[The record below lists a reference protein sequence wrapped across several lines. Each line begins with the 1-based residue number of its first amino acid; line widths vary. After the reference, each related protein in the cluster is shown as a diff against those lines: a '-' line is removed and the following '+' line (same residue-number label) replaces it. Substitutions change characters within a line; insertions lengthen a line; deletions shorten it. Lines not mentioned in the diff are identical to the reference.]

1 MLGLACIFAF
11 LGREASGR
19 RHRSSNPL
27 KLQPRPSNYQNLL
40 KREGGCP
47 KTTALI
53 LHSRPAELALDW
65 SENLEPQPEH
75 GHGCSV
81 AIRLGEEL
89 TSEHTD
95 VERDVVVPGEGQVRA
110 GEEPE
115 LLAFPGGSERDG
127 AGDESPPEHHV
138 KLPQQVGRQDQ
149 PVEMVH
155 RPIDLAHS
163 RLGPD
168 RGRERPRPVE
178 AYVDAPIE
186 TEQLNARH
194 LDRVNVQDKRER
206 IVPIVLRLGKPRNQG
221 RQNEHHRQHPHLY
234 VLHGFPRYRRL
245 MRRRNWPARL
255 RVACAQLM
263 S

>member
-1 MLGLACIFAF
+1 MIPTMLGITVITFV
-11 LGREASGR
+11 
-19 RHRSSNPL
+19 
-27 KLQPRPSNYQNLL
+27 
-40 KREGGCP
+40 
-47 KTTALI
+47 I
-53 LHSRPAELALDW
+53 
-65 SENLEPQPEH
+65 
-75 GHGCSV
+75 
-81 AIRLGEEL
+81 IRLAPGDPAAMQSLDVRFSSPVYPGETIRTEIWVDRKVV
-89 TSEHTD
+89 SFRARA

-234 VLHGFPRYRRL
+234 VLHGFPRYQRL
-245 MRRRNWPARL
+245 MRRRN
-255 RVACAQLM
+255 
-263 S
+263 